1 MKINILVLMFF
12 FASLTSFGQKDNTLS
27 KKELREGWSMLFNG
41 TNTGGWTTPGGK
53 SVPEGWTVNEGCLT
67 AVKGGKGGD
76 IVTVNEYGDFILSVD
91 FNIEPGCNSGIK
103 YYYSK
108 YASGGNLGI
117 EYQILDDELGE
128 DNKKDNHLLGSF
140 YDVMAPTSPKKKVSA
155 PGKWNNVRI
164 VSQNGKVEHWLNG
177 MKILEF
183 TRGGG
188 SFTEAVS
195 KSKFSKSDLPLE
207 LLKKAAF
214 YSRSMEVGKYLFK
227 NIKIKTLK
235 IVRRWTTGV
244 IS

>member
-12 FASLTSFGQKDNTLS
+12 FASLTSFSQKDNTLS
-27 KKELREGWSMLFNG
+27 KKELREGWLLLFTG

-103 YYYSK
+103 YYYTK
-108 YASGGNLGI
+108 YPTGGNLGM

-140 YDVMAPTSPKKKVSA
+140 YDVMAPTSPKKKVKA

-177 MKILEF
+177 RKILEF
-183 TRGGG
+183 TRGGE
-188 SFTEAVS
+188 SYTEAVA
-195 KSKFSKSDLPLE
+195 KSKFSKTDPPFGTIE
-207 LLKKAAF
+207 KGRILLQEHGGQV
-214 YSRSMEVGKYLFK
+214 SFK

-235 IVRRWTTGV
+235 
-244 IS
+244 